1 MKGNRF
7 KLNASKTHILTVGT
21 STRVN
26 NLTSP
31 VEVAMDNI
39 TLGEDSERTE
49 SLLGIE
55 LEFNLKWHKT
65 VQKVQLKLKKR
76 LAGLTRLRFLVPLN
90 TFKIISQGIFNSVL
104 VYCLPLY
111 GGCDKSEL
119 KSLQVLQNKAAQ
131 IVTSSPPRS
140 SRHPMFDQL
149 NWLTVNQLIA
159 YHTALQ
165 VYRIRMNDEPEYLA
179 QILKKDNRNSNV
191 IVTNTVLTLAKRSFT
206 FRGAQLWNSLPNLIR
221 KKSKIGNFKKMLR
234 IWVQENIP
242 RFPD

>member
-1 MKGNRF
+1 M
-7 KLNASKTHILTVGT
+7 GT
-21 STRVN
+21 SARVN

-31 VEVAMDNI
+31 IEVDMDNI
-39 TLGEDSERTE
+39 NLEENSERVE
-49 SLLGIE
+49 SLLGIQ
-55 LEFNLKWHKT
+55 LEFNLKWNKT
-65 VQKVQLKLKKR
+65 IEKVQLKLKKR

-90 TFKIISQGIFNSVL
+90 TLRIISQGIFNSVL

-119 KSLQVLQNKAAQ
+119 RSLQVLQNKAAQ
-131 IVTSSPPRS
+131 CVTRSPTRS
-140 SRHPMFDQL
+140 SRHPMFDKL

-165 VYRIRMNDEPEYLA
+165 VYRIRMNNEPEYLA
-179 QILKKDNRNSNV
+179 QILNKDNRNGNI
-191 IVTNTVLTLAKRSFT
+191 IVTNTELTLAKRSFT
-206 FRGAQLWNSLPNLIR
+206 FRGAQLWNSLPNNIR
-221 KKSKIGNFKKMLR
+221 NKSKIGNFKKMLR